1 VTVVKEQITPWGPV
15 PENRRIV
22 TLDVIRGVALFGIL
36 LENMSLFAFPV
47 ESVNPVTEYT
57 TAADQLVAFFRLVFV
72 DGKFYTLFCILFGMG
87 MVLQS
92 KRAEESEGAFTRT
105 YIRRLVVLMLIGVA
119 HGLLLFSADILA
131 FYAVIA
137 FAALPFRRARS
148 KSVLVMVFVFFLIS
162 PLMMGGYAVLN
173 PENPIPAEPD
183 WHQLLK
189 NERLALQATDES
201 VVSKAGSESFGE
213 RAWVPFPSLVTALTS
228 VSKLEFYKFMADEQR
243 IFQTGTFVEMV
254 WYRAALCFLVFWP
267 LRLIFLSWGIL
278 ALFLLGV
285 YFAHRSFFET
295 GQHRDAHQT
304 MLFLGFFLGMILQVV
319 GGAAQGLGSIGLS
332 LSYASAVALIC
343 ARTSRSIVVRSL
355 AAAGRMALTNYLGQS
370 VVCGF
375 FFYSYGLGLFG
386 QLALAQAV
394 LMAVPVFVG
403 QLIFSTAWLRFF
415 QFGPMEWVWRTLTY
429 WRIQPMRRRP

>member
-1 VTVVKEQITPWGPV
+1 VTVAKGQITPWGPV
-15 PENRRIV
+15 PEKKRIV
-22 TLDVIRGVALFGIL
+22 TLDAIRGVALFGIL
-36 LENMSLFAFPV
+36 LENISLFAFPV

-57 TAADQLVAFFRLVFV
+57 TTADQWAAVFRLVFV
-72 DGKFYTLFCILFGMG
+72 DGKFYPLFCILFGMG
-87 MVLQS
+87 IALQS
-92 KRAEESEGAFTRT
+92 RRAEESEGAFART

-119 HGLLLFSADILA
+119 HGLLFFSADILA
-131 FYAVIA
+131 FYAVVA
-137 FAALPFRRARS
+137 FAALPFRKARP
-148 KSVLVMVFVFFLIS
+148 KSVLVMAFVFFLVS

-173 PENPIPAEPD
+173 PENPTPAEPD

-189 NERLALQATDES
+189 NERLALQAADES
-201 VVSKAGSESFGE
+201 AVSDAGPESFRE
-213 RAWVPFPSLVTALTS
+213 RVWVPFPSLVTTLTS
-228 VSKLEFYKFMADEQR
+228 ASKLEFYEFMADEQR

-285 YFAHRSFFET
+285 YFAHSPFFDT
-295 GQHRDAHQT
+295 GQHRRTHQT
-304 MLFLGFFLGMILQVV
+304 ILFLGFFLGIILQVV

-332 LSYASAVALIC
+332 LSYASGVTLIC
-343 ARTSRSIVVRSL
+343 ARTNRSIVGRSL
-355 AAAGRMALTNYLGQS
+355 VAAGRTALTNYLGQS

-386 QLALAQAV
+386 QLTLAQAV
-394 LMAVPVFVG
+394 LLAVPIFVG
-403 QLIFSTAWLRFF
+403 QLIFSTVWLRFF

-429 WRIQPMRRRP
+429 WRIQPMRRS